1 MDHVAENEARL
12 IIQAQAGE
20 VAAVAALATTYG
32 TEVFRLARYLLQNEE
47 DARDAAA
54 DVFVRLYSAR
64 EKIPLEGFKPWL
76 MRVTYN
82 HCQDVLRR
90 RNTLRRLLPKI
101 LQGQRSSVVIGPEQ
115 MVVEADERAEVRQ
128 AVNELPEIDRMV
140 VVLRYYHQLSYTE
153 ISQTLDIPE
162 ATVGT
167 RLHRAREKLKSRLA
181 GKKGGGVGC
190 DVPKAISGGYTM
202 MESFLRPTG
211 DSLKTTC

>member
-1 MDHVAENEARL
+1 MTENDAGLIAR
-12 IIQAQAGE
+12 ARDGDT
-20 VAAVAALATTYG
+20 AAIAALATTYS
-32 TEVFRLARYLLQNEE
+32 TQVFRLARYLLQNEE

-82 HCQDVLRR
+82 HCQDILRR
-90 RNTLRRLLPKI
+90 KNTLKRLLPKI
-101 LQGQRSSVVIGPEQ
+101 LQVQKSSVVRGPEQ
-115 MVVEADERAEVRQ
+115 LVVEADERAEIRQ
-128 AVNELPEIDRMV
+128 AVNALPEIDRMV

-181 GKKGGGVGC
+181 GQKGGGVGC
-190 DVPKAISGGYTM
+190 DVQKAVPGGNTLMKSFRRPNESG
-202 MESFLRPTG
+202 FR
-211 DSLKTTC
+211 TTC